1 MKLEDYKDPVHF
13 KAIGK
18 PKCPN
23 QECKSINLDVSL
35 SEHLWGPCNG
45 QYEVVYCKDCLTF
58 LSAHPI
64 AIMNVLD
71 GIPDSEKIKYPNADS
86 M

>member
-1 MKLEDYKDPVHF
+1 MNPQDYKDPVHF

-23 QECKSINLDVSL
+23 QSCQSTDLKVSL
-35 SEHLWGPCNG
+35 SEHLFGPCNG
-45 QYEVVYCKDCLTF
+45 QYEVVYCAGCLTF

-64 AIMNVLD
+64 AIMNVMK
-71 GIPDSEKIKYPNADS
+71 GIPEDEKVAYPGS
-86 M
+86 